1 MLDPNLLRTQT
12 ADVAAG
18 LARRGFVLGV
28 EALQSLDQQRK
39 TLQVDL
45 ESLRNERNIL
55 SKAIGVARRDGRD
68 TQTEQARA
76 AEVAVAVS
84 ERESELSVVLTQ
96 WEDWVRGIPNL
107 PQADVPDGA
116 DESGN
121 VCLRSWGEIPNFDFS
136 VKDHVDVGAELGI
149 LDFAAGAKLAGARFV
164 VLRGAG
170 ARLERALAQFML
182 DLHTQ
187 EHGYEEIAPPY
198 LANPQSLLGT
208 GQLPKFEEDLFA
220 LRNDDF
226 YLIPTAEVPLTN
238 LLRDEIITDLPQK
251 YCAYTPCFRREAG
264 SAGRDTRGMIRQHQ
278 FDKVEIVQIVR
289 PEESAAA
296 LEELTAHAEKVLQLL
311 ELPYRVMLL
320 CAGDMGFSAAK
331 TYDLEVWLPSQNC
344 YREISSCSN
353 TESFQAR
360 RLQLRYRDSDGKPQL
375 VHTLNGSALAVG
387 RTLVALLENHQQA
400 DGRIYVPLALRP
412 YLRGEEFLEV
422 RGE

>member
-12 ADVAAG
+12 AAVAEA
-18 LARRGFVLGV
+18 LARRGHVLDV
-28 EALQSLDQQRK
+28 QALRSLDQQRK

-45 ESLRNERNIL
+45 EALRNERNVL
-55 SKAIGVARRDGRD
+55 SKEIGVARREGRD
-68 TQTEQARA
+68 TQAEQARA
-76 AEVAVAVS
+76 AELAAAVS
-84 ERESELSVVLTQ
+84 EKEGRLTAVLAQ
-96 WEDWVRGIPNL
+96 WEEWVRTLPNL
-107 PQADVPDGA
+107 PQADVPDGP

-121 VCLRSWGEIPNFDFS
+121 VCVRSWGEIPRFDFP
-136 VKDHVDVGAELGI
+136 VKDHVDLGTELGV
-149 LDFAAGAKLAGARFV
+149 LDFAAGVKLAGARFV

-170 ARLERALAQFML
+170 ARLERALTQFML

-187 EHGYEEIAPPY
+187 EHGYEEIAPPF

-208 GQLPKFEEDLFA
+208 GQLPKFAEDLFA
-220 LRNDDF
+220 LRDDDF

-238 LLRDEIITDLPQK
+238 LLREEIVATLPQK

-278 FDKVEIVQIVR
+278 FDKVELVQIVR

-296 LEELTAHAEKVLQLL
+296 LEELTAHAAKVLELL

-375 VHTLNGSALAVG
+375 AHTLNGSALAVG

-400 DGRIYVPLALRP
+400 GGRVRIPPALRP
-412 YLRGEEFLEV
+412 YLRGEEFLDV
-422 RGE
+422 RAS